1 MLYRPLWTE
10 GTLLCPQHMQQQDR
24 YHEQHLAARLGA
36 IAPHPWGVLALRFD
50 AAALQAGQLALSH
63 LRAVLPDGTAVDLD
77 DDSPQRPPARAIAP
91 HFPAHAERL
100 TVHLVAPSMRPGV
113 ANVAA
118 EPGARYRYRSVTR
131 AIFDLTLGRS
141 SRDIEL
147 GELNLALR
155 LGDESQTDH
164 VALPIA
170 ELLRDPG
177 GAFILDDTFIP
188 PIVALTGS
196 SWLRGA
202 LNDLTAQVAARRRA
216 LADDHRRQH
225 DLGRALL
232 FHSLSGALPPLR
244 HLVDAPETSPLD
256 LYRQL
261 LRLLGE
267 LRSFATTAATTTEP
281 TELTEPAAFNFR
293 DLRSC
298 FGPLL
303 HELGQR
309 VVDTLPDRFLR
320 VPLEARPDGLWIGEL
335 RDDRLL
341 RGASFVLAV
350 ESEADPAALAG
361 DLPALTRIAAW
372 RRISLIVR
380 NNVLGAPIR
389 HIAHPPVELP
399 VLPRHTYFTVTAD
412 DPSWL
417 EVLRERNVAVYLPR
431 PHGPERTRVSLLA
444 IPSAEA

>member
-1 MLYRPLWTE
+1 MLDRPLWTE
-10 GTLLCPQHMQQQDR
+10 GTLLCPQHMQQQAA
-24 YHEQHLAARLGA
+24 YHERHLAARLGA

-50 AAALQAGQLALSH
+50 PAALQAGQLALTH
-63 LRAVLPDGTAVDLD
+63 LRAVLPDGAAVDLD
-77 DDSPQRPPARAIAP
+77 DDSPQRPAALTIAP
-91 HFPAHAERL
+91 HFPARAERL
-100 TVHLVAPSMRPGV
+100 AVHLVAPSLRPGV

-118 EPGARYRYRSVTR
+118 EPGVRHRYRSVTR

-141 SRDIEL
+141 ARDIEL

-155 LGDESQTDH
+155 LGDEPLTDH
-164 VALPIA
+164 VSLPIA
-170 ELLRDPG
+170 ELLRETSG
-177 GAFILDDTFIP
+177 GFILDETFIP
-188 PIVALTGS
+188 PIAALTGS
-196 SWLRGA
+196 PWLRAA
-202 LNDLTAQVAARRRA
+202 LSDLTAQVAARRRA

-232 FHSLSGALPPLR
+232 FHTLSGALPSLR
-244 HLVDAPETSPLD
+244 HLVDAPETSALE

-267 LRSFATTAATTTEP
+267 LRSCAVAEP
-281 TELTEPAAFNFR
+281 DPGEPAPFVFR
-293 DLRSC
+293 DLRAS

-303 HELGQR
+303 RELGRR

-350 ESEADPAALAG
+350 ESEADPATLAG

-389 HIAHPPVELP
+389 HATHPPVELP

-444 IPSAEA
+444 IPAAEA

>member
-10 GTLLCPQHMQQQDR
+10 GTLLCPQHLQQQDA
-24 YHEQHLAARLGA
+24 YHERHLAARLGA

-50 AAALQAGQLALSH
+50 PAALQAGQLALIH
-63 LRAVLPDGTAVDLD
+63 LRAVLPDGAAVDLD
-77 DDSPQRPPARAIAP
+77 DDSPQRPAARAIAP
-91 HFPAHAERL
+91 HFPARAERL
-100 TVHLVAPSMRPGV
+100 SVHLVAPSLRPGV

-118 EPGARYRYRSVTR
+118 EPGARHRYRSVTR

-141 SRDIEL
+141 ARDIEL

-155 LGDESQTDH
+155 LGDESHTDH
-164 VALPIA
+164 VSLPIA
-170 ELLRDPG
+170 ELLRDASG
-177 GAFILDDTFIP
+177 GFILDDTFIP
-188 PIVALTGS
+188 PIAALTGS
-196 SWLRGA
+196 PWLRAA
-202 LNDLTAQVAARRRA
+202 LSDLTAQVAARRRS
-216 LADDHRRQH
+216 LTDDHRRQH
-225 DLGRALL
+225 DLPRALL
-232 FHSLSGALPPLR
+232 FHTLSGALPQLR
-244 HLVDAPETSPLD
+244 HLVDAPETSPLE
-256 LYRQL
+256 LYRHL

-267 LRSFATTAATTTEP
+267 LRSFAMVDLTDAGEP
-281 TELTEPAAFNFR
+281 GPFDFR
-293 DLRSC
+293 DLRSS

-303 HELGQR
+303 RELGQR

-350 ESEADPAALAG
+350 ESEADPATLAG

-389 HIAHPPVELP
+389 HAAHPPVELP
-399 VLPRHTYFTVTAD
+399 VLPRHTYFTITAD

-444 IPSAEA
+444 IPGAEA

>member
-1 MLYRPLWTE
+1 MLDRPLWTE
-10 GTLLCPQHMQQQDR
+10 GTLLCPQHMQQQDA
-24 YHEQHLAARLGA
+24 YHERHLAARLGA

-50 AAALQAGQLALSH
+50 PAALQAGQLALTH
-63 LRAVLPDGTAVDLD
+63 LRAVLPDGAAVDLD
-77 DDSPQRPPARAIAP
+77 ADSPQRPPALTIAP
-91 HFPAHAERL
+91 HFPAGAERL
-100 TVHLVAPSMRPGV
+100 AVHLVAPSLRPGV

-118 EPGARYRYRSVTR
+118 EPGIRRRYRSVTR

-141 SRDIEL
+141 ARDIEL

-155 LGDESQTDH
+155 LGDEPLTDH
-164 VALPIA
+164 VSLPIA
-170 ELLRDPG
+170 ELLRETSG
-177 GAFILDDTFIP
+177 GFILDDTFIP
-188 PIVALTGS
+188 PIAALTGS
-196 SWLRGA
+196 PWLRAA
-202 LNDLTAQVAARRRA
+202 LTDLTAQVAARRRA

-232 FHSLSGALPPLR
+232 FHTLSGALPCLR
-244 HLVDAPETSPLD
+244 HLVDAPETSPLE
-256 LYRQL
+256 LYRHL
-261 LRLLGE
+261 LRLQGE
-267 LRSFATTAATTTEP
+267 LRSCAIAEP
-281 TELTEPAAFNFR
+281 EPGEPAPFAFC
-293 DLRSC
+293 DLRAC

-303 HELGQR
+303 RELGRR

-350 ESEADPAALAG
+350 ESEADPATLAG

-389 HIAHPPVELP
+389 HTTHPPVELP
-399 VLPRHTYFTVTAD
+399 VLPRHTYFTITAD

-444 IPSAEA
+444 IPALEA

>member
-10 GTLLCPQHMQQQDR
+10 GTLLCPQHMQQQDH

-50 AAALQAGQLALSH
+50 PAALQAGQLALTH
-63 LRAVLPDGTAVDLD
+63 LRAVLPDGTAVDID
-77 DDSPQRPPARAIAP
+77 DDSPQRPLARAIAQ
-91 HFPAHAERL
+91 HFPSRADRL
-100 TVHLVAPSMRPGV
+100 SVHLVAPSLRPGV

-118 EPGARYRYRSVTR
+118 EPGIRHRYRSVTR

-141 SRDIEL
+141 ARDIEL

-155 LGDESQTDH
+155 LGDESHTDH
-164 VALPIA
+164 ITLPIA
-170 ELLRDPG
+170 ELLRDASG
-177 GAFILDDTFIP
+177 GFLLDDTFIP
-188 PIVALTGS
+188 PIAALTGS
-196 SWLRGA
+196 AWLRNTLG
-202 LNDLTAQVAARRRA
+202 DLTAQVASRRRA

-232 FHSLSGALPPLR
+232 FHTLSGALPPLR
-244 HLVDAPETSPLD
+244 HLVDAPETSPLE

-261 LRLLGE
+261 LRLVGE
-267 LRSFATTAATTTEP
+267 LRSFANAMPGELAETTELP
-281 TELTEPAAFNFR
+281 VFNYH

-298 FGPLL
+298 LGPLL
-303 HELGQR
+303 RELGQR

-341 RGASFVLAV
+341 HGASFVLAV

-361 DLPALTRIAAW
+361 ELPALTRIAAW

-389 HIAHPPVELP
+389 HTAHPPVELP
-399 VLPRHTYFTVTAD
+399 VLPRHTYFTITAD

-444 IPSAEA
+444 IPAAEA

>member
-36 IAPHPWGVLALRFD
+36 VAPHPWGVLALRFD
-50 AAALQAGQLALSH
+50 PAALQAGQLALTH
-63 LRAVLPDGTAVDLD
+63 LRAVLPDGSAVDLD

-91 HFPAHAERL
+91 HFPAGAERL
-100 TVHLVAPSMRPGV
+100 AVDLVAPSLRPGV

-118 EPGARYRYRSVTR
+118 EPGPRHRYRSVTR

-141 SRDIEL
+141 ARDIEL

-155 LGDESQTDH
+155 LGDEPRTDQ
-164 VALPIA
+164 VALPVA
-170 ELLRDPG
+170 ELLRDASG
-177 GAFILDDTFIP
+177 GFLLDDTFIP
-188 PIVALTGS
+188 PLAALTGS
-196 SWLRGA
+196 PWLRGA
-202 LNDLTAQVAARRRA
+202 LRDLCAQVAARRRA

-232 FHSLSGALPPLR
+232 CHTLSGALPQLR
-244 HLVDAPETSPLD
+244 HLVDAPETGPLE

-261 LRLLGE
+261 LRLTGE
-267 LRSFATTAATTTEP
+267 LRGLGLSESFEP
-281 TELTEPAAFNFR
+281 ELPAFNFR
-293 DLRSC
+293 DLRGV

-303 HELGQR
+303 GELGRR
-309 VVDTLPDRFLR
+309 VTDTLPDRFLR

-335 RDDRLL
+335 HDDRLL

-389 HIAHPPVELP
+389 HTAHPPMELP
-399 VLPRHTYFTVTAD
+399 VLPRHTYFTVAAD

-444 IPSAEA
+444 IPGA

>member
-10 GTLLCPQHMQQQDR
+10 GTLLCPQHMQQQDA
-24 YHEQHLAARLGA
+24 YHERHLAARLGA
-36 IAPHPWGVLALRFD
+36 IAAHPWGVLALRFD
-50 AAALQAGQLALSH
+50 PAALQAGQLALSH
-63 LRAVLPDGTAVDLD
+63 LRAVLPDGAAVDLD
-77 DDSPQRPPARAIAP
+77 DDSPQRPAAQAIAP
-91 HFPAHAERL
+91 HFPTRAERL
-100 TVHLVAPSMRPGV
+100 SVHLVAPSLRPGV
-113 ANVAA
+113 ANVTA
-118 EPGARYRYRSVTR
+118 EPGIRHRYRSVTR

-141 SRDIEL
+141 ARDIEL

-155 LGDESQTDH
+155 LGDEPLTDH
-164 VALPIA
+164 VSLPIA
-170 ELLRDPG
+170 ELLRDAG
-177 GAFILDDTFIP
+177 GGFILDEAFIP
-188 PIVALTGS
+188 PIAALTGS
-196 SWLRGA
+196 PWLRA
-202 LNDLTAQVAARRRA
+202 TLSDLTAQVAARRRA

-232 FHSLSGALPPLR
+232 FHTLSGALPQLR
-244 HLVDAPETSPLD
+244 HLVDAPETSPLE
-256 LYRQL
+256 LYRVL

-267 LRSFATTAATTTEP
+267 LRSFSDATEAS
-281 TELTEPAAFNFR
+281 EPAPFAFR
-293 DLRSC
+293 DLRSS
-298 FGPLL
+298 FAPLF
-303 HELGQR
+303 HELVRR

-320 VPLEARPDGLWIGEL
+320 IPLEARPDGLWIGEL

-350 ESEADPAALAG
+350 ESEADPGTLAG

-389 HIAHPPVELP
+389 HAAHPPVELP
-399 VLPRHTYFTVTAD
+399 VLPRHTYFTITAD

-444 IPSAEA
+444 IPGTEA